1 MQNMTLTKLFQIE
14 DKKITVYDNVF
25 DYQENLE
32 IYQFICQ
39 QPFIRSNL
47 DNTFDNNKDT
57 NIKWSSLLKES
68 NSITNLLTQK
78 YFELPEFKNKR
89 TEVIRQYI
97 NFSTSETVDMVHVD
111 SSTSIL
117 GAYTILHYGNFVWNT
132 NWHGETVFY
141 DPLAT
146 EIIFSTTAK
155 PGRVVIFDSNIPHSA
170 RPPSRLAEYGR
181 YTIATKILV
190 ID

>member
-1 MQNMTLTKLFQIE
+1 MKPTKLFQTN
-14 DKKITVYDNVF
+14 DKKIAVYDDVF
-25 DYQENLE
+25 DYQECLE

-47 DNTFDNNKDT
+47 DNTFDNNKDI
-57 NIKWSSLLKES
+57 NIKWSCLLKEP
-68 NSITNLLTQK
+68 NSITNLLNQR
-78 YFELPEFKNKR
+78 YFDLPEFKNKR
-89 TEVIRQYI
+89 IETIRQYI
-97 NFSTSETVDMVHVD
+97 NFSTADTVDMVHVD
-111 SSTSIL
+111 SLSSMT
-117 GAYTILHYGNFVWNT
+117 GAYTILHYGNFTWNI

-141 DPLAT
+141 DPPAG
-146 EIIFSTTAK
+146 EIVFSTTVK

-170 RPPSRLAEYGR
+170 RSPSKLADYGR